1 MKTQC
6 LLNSLKKNTKK
17 TKSGRARITK
27 EQATSRASWFL
38 SYNKA
43 HLYFDKVFYVY
54 VSFSF
59 YVTFFPSTIMPAHFF
74 VR

>member
-38 SYNKA
+38 PYNNA
-43 HLYFDKVFYVY
+43 HLYFDKVSYAY

-59 YVTFFPSTIMPAHFF
+59 YVTFLPFTIMPDHFF